1 MVDIDFVFVSEY
13 ILIGTKLDLGN
24 YFAAIQKNVEVLES
38 DDIAYETR
46 QLLSGN
52 HPLQEDKSNAIATAA
67 FLQAFRSYRPAQR
80 IRSLADMTP
89 EYYPSGNFYLDPRN
103 DYQGLGKK

>member
-1 MVDIDFVFVSEY
+1 M
-13 ILIGTKLDLGN
+13 
-24 YFAAIQKNVEVLES
+24 EVLES

-67 FLQAFRSYRPAQR
+67 FLHAFRSYRPSQR

-89 EYYPSGNFYLDPRN
+89 QYYPSGNYYLDPRN
-103 DYQGLGKK
+103 DYQGLGRK